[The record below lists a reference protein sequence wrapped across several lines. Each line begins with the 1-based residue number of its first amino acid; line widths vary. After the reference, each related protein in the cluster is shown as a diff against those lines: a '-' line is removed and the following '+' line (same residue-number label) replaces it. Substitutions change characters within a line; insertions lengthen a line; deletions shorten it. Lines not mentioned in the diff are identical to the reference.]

1 MKKLLFA
8 APPLGPRAAD
18 ACYLLFRL
26 HLGLSIALGAG
37 WAKLVNL
44 SSTRDLDKLLL
55 DPGQLAPP
63 DWFVQQVAGLG
74 FTFPSPYFWAAL
86 AVWGEFIGGLL
97 LAAGLLTR
105 VAAAQLAVQFL
116 VIAFVWYETPEPVVG
131 MYYQQLLFWAFVL
144 AAALGGGRYSL
155 DYWLTR
161 RRPVLGRAAA
171 PLPAVAAVVVL
182 CLLTAGAPLAQTAPT
197 RPAPPTVQAADF
209 RPLLSYDWLGTL
221 TYRDYQTNRSVTLRT
236 RLNGMQAGPQEL
248 VFDYQYQEP
257 EGGMV
262 KGFDRLRLSAD
273 GRAVDWDGLPMRL
286 LRRTAAPGGQLHLL
300 LEGEGQDDN
309 RPATI
314 RRAVLIGPQQC
325 RIRKTVRFAPDT
337 TFVLRHEYQFAR

>member
-8 APPLGPRAAD
+8 ATPLGSRAAD
-18 ACYLLFRL
+18 ALYLLFRL
-26 HLGLSIALGAG
+26 HLGVSIALGAG
-37 WAKLVNL
+37 WSKLVNL
-44 SSTRDLDKLLL
+44 STTRDLDKLLL
-55 DPGQLAPP
+55 DPGQLGTP

-105 VAAAQLAVQFL
+105 VAAAQLAVQFF
-116 VIAFVWYETPEPVVG
+116 VVAFLWYETPEPVVG

-144 AAALGGGRYSL
+144 ATALGGGRYSL
-155 DYWLTR
+155 DYGLTR
-161 RRPVLGRAAA
+161 RQTRAAA
-171 PLPAVAAVVVL
+171 QPANALPAVAATAAL
-182 CLLTAGAPLAQTAPT
+182 WLLSAGVALAQAGPAAPT
-197 RPAPPTVQAADF
+197 VRAADF
-209 RPLLSYDWLGTL
+209 RPLLRYDWLGTL
-221 TYRDYQTNRSVTLRT
+221 TYRDYQTSRPVALRT

-248 VFDYQYQEP
+248 VLDYQYQEP
-257 EGGMV
+257 EGGLV
-262 KGFDRLRLSAD
+262 KGFDRLQLSAD
-273 GRAVDWDGLPMRL
+273 GRTVNWDDVPMRL
-286 LRRTAAPGGQLHLL
+286 LRRASTPDGRLHLL

-314 RRAVLIGPQQC
+314 RRAVTIGPTQC

-337 TFVLRHEYQFAR
+337 TFLLRHEYQFAR

>member
-8 APPLGPRAAD
+8 AAPLGPRATD
-18 ACYLLFRL
+18 ALYLLFRL

-44 SSTRDLDKLLL
+44 STTRDLDKLLL
-55 DPGQLAPP
+55 DPGQLGTP

-105 VAAAQLAVQFL
+105 AAAAQLAVQFL
-116 VIAFVWYETPEPVVG
+116 VIAFCWYETPEPIVG

-144 AAALGGGRYSL
+144 VTALGGGRYSL
-155 DYWLTR
+155 DYWLTQ
-161 RRPVLGRAAA
+161 RRPLARNAVAWRPTVAAA
-171 PLPAVAAVVVL
+171 ALLGLLSGGAA
-182 CLLTAGAPLAQTAPT
+182 LAQSAPAT
-197 RPAPPTVQAADF
+197 PTVRAADF
-209 RPLLSYDWLGTL
+209 RPLLGYDWLGTL
-221 TYRDYQTNRSVTLRT
+221 IYRDYQSQQRVTLRT

-248 VFDYQYQEP
+248 VLDYQYQEP
-257 EGGMV
+257 EGGLV
-262 KGFDRLRLSAD
+262 KGFDRLRFGPD
-273 GRAVDWDGLPMRL
+273 GRTLEWDGVPMRL
-286 LRRTAAPGGQLHLL
+286 LRRAATPDGRLHLL
-300 LEGEGQDDN
+300 LEGQGPDDN

-314 RRAVLIGPQQC
+314 HRAVLIGPTQC

-337 TFVLRHEYQFAR
+337 TFLLRHEYQFAR